1 MKWIYLCCI
10 LFICSC
16 GGGNNSSNLS
26 SDQQALFTLAD
37 TFQKEYRDTTN
48 SNTRQQLRARYEMEL
63 QNYLTRSRA
72 FILDFMKVKMKR
84 LDIDPKGKV
93 FAEFADAH
101 YSYTFRREYNNDREM
116 KTDVVYRLIDSIN
129 KDSEVQLRFLCS
141 GSVKIN
147 DPSDASVKN
156 FEIDVVPTAIKSS
169 SCN

>member
-1 MKWIYLCCI
+1 
-10 LFICSC
+10 
-16 GGGNNSSNLS
+16 
-26 SDQQALFTLAD
+26 
-37 TFQKEYRDTTN
+37 
-48 SNTRQQLRARYEMEL
+48 
-63 QNYLTRSRA
+63 
-72 FILDFMKVKMKR
+72 MKVKMKR

-116 KTDVVYRLIDSIN
+116 KPDVVYRLIDSIN